1 MTSFQNAPFDAPNDL
16 YAKSAPKSVGPT
28 LASSYDEL
36 DAEPFQ
42 SLLAMLHQTRR
53 ELDASQDLVADL
65 TARLKRMEEL
75 ATTDFLTG
83 LHNRA
88 GFDAAFAKEI
98 DRTSRGLSKGGLL
111 VIIDLDNF
119 KMINDMYGHQAGDAC
134 LKLVAQT
141 LAHEI
146 RTMDTAARL
155 GGDEFILLLSDAD
168 PVKATTRVQNMAWRL
183 NNLSLIWHGAEI
195 HIQGSVGMKPY
206 GKGETAHDIF
216 AAADKSMYTHKES
229 RKKEVACAE

>member
-1 MTSFQNAPFDAPNDL
+1 
-16 YAKSAPKSVGPT
+16 
-28 LASSYDEL
+28 
-36 DAEPFQ
+36 
-42 SLLAMLHQTRR
+42 
-53 ELDASQDLVADL
+53 
-65 TARLKRMEEL
+65 MEEL

-83 LHNRA
+83 LHNGA

-98 DRTSRGLSKGGLL
+98 DRTGRGLSKGGLL

-168 PVKATTRVQNMAWRL
+168 PVKATTVFR
-183 NNLSLIWHGAEI
+183 IWHGASI
-195 HIQGSVGMKPY
+195 TSPDLAWCRNPHSGQCRH
-206 GKGETAHDIF
+206 ET
-216 AAADKSMYTHKES
+216 
-229 RKKEVACAE
+229 VW